1 MAMPPPVVQGG
12 LLHGATETLE
22 EESEEAQREFSTRL
36 TVGRRCEPQA
46 RQMGQMTAGGV
57 AMQHLQQEEVY
68 GGDRREHAVAPGGI
82 PDLTAHR
89 QNGFGLQQHGPLT
102 CEALQDGS
110 HGRDHL
116 VTSSTMGALIPIHTG
131 DARRI
136 PTSA

>member
-12 LLHGATETLE
+12 SRHGATETVE
-22 EESEEAQREFSTRL
+22 EEREEAPREFGTRL
-36 TVGRRCEPQA
+36 TVGRRREPQA
-46 RQMGQMTAGGV
+46 RPMGQMTAGGV
-57 AMQHLQQEEVY
+57 AMQHLPQEEVY

-82 PDLTAHR
+82 LDLTTHR
-89 QNGFGLQQHGPLT
+89 QHGFGLQQYGPLT

-116 VTSSTMGALIPIHTG
+116 VTSSTMGALTPIHTG

>member
-1 MAMPPPVVQGG
+1 MTMPPPFVQGR
-12 LLHGATETLE
+12 LLHRAAETLE
-22 EESEEAQREFSTRL
+22 KESEEAQREFGPRL
-36 TVGRRCEPQA
+36 TVGRRREPQA

-57 AMQHLQQEEVY
+57 AMQNLQQEEVY
-68 GGDRREHAVAPGGI
+68 GGDRREHAVAPCGI

-102 CEALQDGS
+102 GEALQDGS
-110 HGRDHL
+110 HGRNHL
-116 VTSSTMGALIPIHTG
+116 VTSSMMGTLTPIHTG